1 MSLNT
6 KPACHSFHLC
16 RHNSF
21 LLKSFSAFGAVVFSL
36 GSVLIWAIL
45 RSVVPQNVGL
55 CTVCGIGSGFALI
68 KIGRNYTDHLD
79 SLVK

>member
-1 MSLNT
+1 MEVTLT
-6 KPACHSFHLC
+6 FIC
-16 RHNSF
+16 
-21 LLKSFSAFGAVVFSL
+21 FSAFGAVTFSL

-55 CTVCGIGSGFALI
+55 CTLCGIGSGFALI
-68 KIGRNYTDHLD
+68 KLGCSYTNHVD